1 MAALHRTNG
10 VTERKGIGM
19 SGIGM
24 FIDGA
29 NLSIAWRGICSAHI
43 DFKAL
48 LECVEEQCG
57 DRIIEAYCFDA
68 TENGRTNGY
77 FAAMQRSGIRVK
89 LYEYAYEDVCDENRA
104 KIFDTNGKPVK
115 RRIQKGVDVGLVTH
129 MLDSYKRKQWSQL
142 VLAASDADFAEPVQ
156 RLVEMDGVALTLLG
170 IPERV
175 SHTLQPYASRA
186 IDLRRIKERTQVR
199 EATRLRPTA

>member
-1 MAALHRTNG
+1 
-10 VTERKGIGM
+10 
-19 SGIGM
+19 
-24 FIDGA
+24 
-29 NLSIAWRGICSAHI
+29 
-43 DFKAL
+43 
-48 LECVEEQCG
+48 
-57 DRIIEAYCFDA
+57 
-68 TENGRTNGY
+68 
-77 FAAMQRSGIRVK
+77 MQRCGIRVK
-89 LYEYAYEDVCDENRA
+89 LYEYAYEDVYDENRA
-104 KIFDTNGKPVK
+104 KIFDSNGKPVK

-186 IDLRRIKERTQVR
+186 IDLRRIKDRTQVQ
-199 EATRLRPTA
+199 EAMRLRPTA